1 MASCDRALL
10 RRLRSDDVPA
20 AYRLS
25 AEAGWNQTED
35 DWRLLLDLAPDGC
48 LALEM
53 NGYLAATTTQI
64 CYGRK
69 LSWIGMVL
77 TSREYRRQGLARTL
91 LGSCLDWADQ
101 KEIETIKLDAT
112 DQGQGLYE
120 TFGFQVEQEVQ
131 RWSRPGEHFAK
142 LPTSKTSVE
151 EPWRNSDFKVFG
163 ADRSLLLQRLAQ
175 HCSPISA
182 SQSYLF
188 FRPGRTT
195 AYLGPCVGENR
206 ETARQLIEQCVQGSN
221 CSWSWDLFPEN
232 KEAVVI
238 AQDLGFSPQRHL
250 VRMRRGKQLREK
262 TNSIFAIAGFEIG

>member
-1 MASCDRALL
+1 MLL
-10 RRLRSDDVPA
+10 ELGP
-20 AYRLS
+20 
-25 AEAGWNQTED
+25 E
-35 DWRLLLDLAPDGC
+35 GC
-48 LALEM
+48 LAIEM
-53 NGYLAATTTQI
+53 NGCLAATTTQI

-77 TSREYRRQGLARTL
+77 TSRRIPSARPSKEA
-91 LGSCLDWADQ
+91 LGTCLDWADQ

-131 RWSRPGEHFAK
+131 RWSRPGEHNAK

-151 EPWRNSDFKVFG
+151 EPWRNSDLEVFG
-163 ADRSLLLQRLAQ
+163 ADRSLLLQRLAR
-175 HCSPISA
+175 CSPISA

-232 KEAVVI
+232 KDAVAI

-250 VRMRRGKQLREK
+250 VRMARGKQLREK